1 MFISILGRQPEL
13 SLAELEARFGAES
26 IQPLS
31 TEAALLNVDNV
42 DINRLGGSQKVIEV
56 LEVLNVQPLA
66 TLPKYLV
73 RLLPTSDHKI
83 NLGVS
88 WYGRPLNGFEVKH
101 LALQVKKLA
110 KSNGL
115 KLRVVPNQ
123 TAALST
129 AQVLHNELTKDGN
142 IELSLISD
150 TNNQIYLGRTLGVQD
165 IDAYRRRDIE
175 RPARDARV
183 GMLPPKLAQI
193 MLNLAQVTP
202 EQTVLDPFCGTG
214 VVLQEAVLLGARA
227 YGTDLAEAM
236 VRKSQTNLEWL
247 AHNYSL
253 PLSSF
258 QLEQADARVR
268 KWLHPIDAVVSE
280 LYLGPPLVKLPPTT
294 ELKRIQLEVNDLLK
308 DTLANLRIQL
318 VEGSR
323 LVLAVPAWRS
333 PEKFTTLP
341 LVDQIEAI
349 GYTGVRFVR
358 APGPLIYAREGQIV
372 ARQLLVLERN

>member
-26 IQPLS
+26 VQPLS
-31 TEAALLNVDNV
+31 TEAALLRIDNI
-42 DINRLGGSQKVIEV
+42 DINRFGGSQKIIEV
-56 LEVLNVQPLA
+56 LDLIQNQPL
-66 TLPKYLV
+66 TSLPNYLV
-73 RLLPTSDHKI
+73 KLLPASNHKI

-88 WYGRPLNGFEVKH
+88 WYGRPVNGFEIKR
-101 LALQVKKLA
+101 LALQVKKVA
-110 KSNGL
+110 KSTGH

-129 AQVLHNELTKDGN
+129 AQVLHNDLTKNGN
-142 IELSLISD
+142 IELSIITDS
-150 TNNQIYLGRTLGVQD
+150 NNQIYLGRTLGIQD
-165 IDAYRRRDIE
+165 IEAYRRRDIE

-202 EQTVLDPFCGTG
+202 EQIVLDPFCGTG
-214 VVLQEAVLLGARA
+214 VVLQEAILLGARA

-253 PLSSF
+253 PFSSF

-280 LYLGPPLVKLPPTT
+280 LYLGPPLLKIPSPI
-294 ELKRIQLEVNDLLK
+294 ELAKIQRQINDLLQ
-308 DTLANLRIQL
+308 DTLTNLRSQL
-318 VEGSR
+318 AEGSR
-323 LVLAVPAWRS
+323 LVLALPAWRS
-333 PEKFTTLP
+333 SEKFITLP

-349 GYTGVRFVR
+349 GYTGVRFKH
-358 APGPLIYAREGQIV
+358 APSPLIYAREGQLV
-372 ARQLLVLERN
+372 ARQLLVVKKS